1 MTVKD
6 KIDSW
11 FIQAR
16 LYFGLTKYASA
27 LRLYDKIIEYFYTY
41 SEHLDNNY
49 KEIYF
54 ARVYYKKAL
63 TLYYL
68 NQYEKSI
75 EFYDKAISVNPL
87 YEKAFINKGI
97 ILAKLNAYDDA
108 LSSFNMAIE
117 INDKSEISY
126 FNIGII
132 YSKLERYQDALDYF
146 NIAGKLGY
154 EYAYLNVAI
163 MLEKLGEIDNA
174 LKMYDKAIESN
185 QYLEIV
191 YLNKGNCLNRINKY
205 IEAIEYFDKA
215 IDILKSKEIKNTKK
229 SDIDDSDMIEYNYI
243 DDNSICERVYFSKAN
258 SLISLKEYDKALD
271 ILISV
276 DKYKSVNIFNI
287 ISKFIYFI
295 DIDKLINIILSQ
307 ESFWIKEKEEYFY
320 FVTRDIADK
329 NKLKRLWILQYILLY
344 LISVKDYDNIEEIS
358 HYTSIEVFDE
368 MAFDKRYDKTEEAN
382 LKNYNSYLKK
392 NKFRMTSVKNANDP
406 KEGKVLMQLLRD
418 NSLNV
423 KHSKVNNFIALQ
435 TSFSRCK
442 DSLTMYRLY
451 GKNDNKEGTG
461 CCLVFNKSFFDTSF
475 NNINSSILFS
485 FSYNKENN
493 SYIESY
499 EENTLPLYYVLYY
512 NYRKNEII
520 FNPSESDYN
529 SLIIDLNKNYH
540 SLWNDGNDFYDK
552 LKNKIG
558 YIFNNI
564 FDIIKTFNSE
574 ELEYSCQLLMNIQY
588 LIKDSSFVEEQ
599 EMRIIQLLEYGSNPL
614 HIDDNMKRSYK
625 NYLYLFD
632 NKALKEVILAP
643 KVKDA
648 DFLVEKYNDRLAK
661 ATNIY
666 NSETVKNKYRIN
678 VYVSNAP
685 IS

>member
-41 SEHLDNNY
+41 SGDLDNNY

-54 ARVYYKKAL
+54 ARAYYKKAL

-163 MLEKLGEIDNA
+163 MLERLGEIDNA

-205 IEAIEYFDKA
+205 KEAIEYFDKA
-215 IDILKSKEIKNTKK
+215 IDILKSKEIKNTNK

-276 DKYKSVNIFNI
+276 YKYKSVNIFNI
-287 ISKFIYFI
+287 I
-295 DIDKLINIILSQ
+295 
-307 ESFWIKEKEEYFY
+307 
-320 FVTRDIADK
+320 
-329 NKLKRLWILQYILLY
+329 
-344 LISVKDYDNIEEIS
+344 
-358 HYTSIEVFDE
+358 
-368 MAFDKRYDKTEEAN
+368 
-382 LKNYNSYLKK
+382 
-392 NKFRMTSVKNANDP
+392 
-406 KEGKVLMQLLRD
+406 
-418 NSLNV
+418 
-423 KHSKVNNFIALQ
+423 
-435 TSFSRCK
+435 
-442 DSLTMYRLY
+442 
-451 GKNDNKEGTG
+451 
-461 CCLVFNKSFFDTSF
+461 
-475 NNINSSILFS
+475 
-485 FSYNKENN
+485 
-493 SYIESY
+493 
-499 EENTLPLYYVLYY
+499 
-512 NYRKNEII
+512 
-520 FNPSESDYN
+520 
-529 SLIIDLNKNYH
+529 
-540 SLWNDGNDFYDK
+540 
-552 LKNKIG
+552 
-558 YIFNNI
+558 
-564 FDIIKTFNSE
+564 
-574 ELEYSCQLLMNIQY
+574 
-588 LIKDSSFVEEQ
+588 
-599 EMRIIQLLEYGSNPL
+599 
-614 HIDDNMKRSYK
+614 
-625 NYLYLFD
+625 
-632 NKALKEVILAP
+632 
-643 KVKDA
+643 
-648 DFLVEKYNDRLAK
+648 
-661 ATNIY
+661 
-666 NSETVKNKYRIN
+666 
-678 VYVSNAP
+678 
-685 IS
+685 